1 MTAQDTPIW
10 LPAVRPP
17 LGRTGW
23 EGAAPIADAVRGE
36 EGGAGRDV
44 QAGTRC
50 PVPCCWDGTTAHQGH
65 TSPPWSPQC
74 HLEGCS
80 GTVCPMPEPPCA
92 MADPGER
99 GLRGPCKAP
108 CPGTPHCC
116 PHGSCTVR
124 PAPGGFTA
132 LCPPDQP
139 TLCKSK
145 LIRLHGYRHRNMR
158 CILSLSINALYHPI
172 KLIKK
177 QSSSSHQVPR
187 LNIINFILW
196 LMIVSAD
203 GEHAS

>member
-1 MTAQDTPIW
+1 MVTSC
-10 LPAVRPP
+10 PAATGPCW
-17 LGRTGW
+17 LGRRC
-23 EGAAPIADAVRGE
+23 PNHRCISRG
-36 EGGAGRDV
+36 GGRRGGDV
-44 QAGTRC
+44 QAGTC
-50 PVPCCWDGTTAHQGH
+50 WPVPCCRDGTTAHQGH
-65 TSPPWSPQC
+65 TSPPRAPQC
-74 HLEGCS
+74 H
-80 GTVCPMPEPPCA
+80 
-92 MADPGER
+92 PGR
-99 GLRGPCKAP
+99 VFGHSLPDAGATLCHSSRALGSPAQSQGSRGPRKPPRCR
-108 CPGTPHCC
+108 
-116 PHGSCTVR
+116 PHGSCTAR
-124 PAPGGFTA
+124 PAPGGFAA
-132 LCPPDQP
+132 LCPPDQA